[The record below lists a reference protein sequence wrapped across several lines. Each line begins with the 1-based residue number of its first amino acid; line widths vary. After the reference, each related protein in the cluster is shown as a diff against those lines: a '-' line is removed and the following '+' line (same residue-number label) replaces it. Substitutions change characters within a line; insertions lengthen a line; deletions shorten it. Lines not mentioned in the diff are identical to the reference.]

1 MIKQQINLFQ
11 PIFRKERKLLSFH
24 ALLQACGAVI
34 LLLLGLYGWGWQQ
47 TQYLQ
52 SDFISLQKQSERQ
65 ITQLSAIGIKPLD
78 GKPKVSLQK
87 KLAQLEQQLLT
98 ERKTVTQLTQARNSY
113 SRGVSG
119 YLESFSRQLPKGVWL
134 TGFSVQA
141 GGQNLIIRGGALKPA
156 LVPLFLEQLSA
167 EATLSGTHFG
177 LLQIERQ
184 KSNEKY
190 IHFTV
195 YTGTDAPEEAKQ

>member
-24 ALLQACGAVI
+24 ALLQASGAII
-34 LLLLGLYGWGWQQ
+34 LLLLGLYGWGWQK
-47 TQYLQ
+47 TQQLQ
-52 SDFISLQKQSERQ
+52 SDFISLQKQSQKQ
-65 ITQLSAIGIKPLD
+65 ITQLNAIGIKRPDNQPEL
-78 GKPKVSLQK
+78 SLQQ
-87 KLAQLEQQLLT
+87 KLTQLEQQLLV
-98 ERKTVTQLTQARNSY
+98 ERKTVAQLAQVRNSH
-113 SRGVSG
+113 SQGVSG

-134 TGFSVQA
+134 TNFSVQA
-141 GGQNLIIRGGALKPA
+141 GGQNLIIRGSALKPA

-184 KSNEKY
+184 KSDEKY

-195 YTGTDAPEEAKQ
+195 YTGTDAPEEAEQ